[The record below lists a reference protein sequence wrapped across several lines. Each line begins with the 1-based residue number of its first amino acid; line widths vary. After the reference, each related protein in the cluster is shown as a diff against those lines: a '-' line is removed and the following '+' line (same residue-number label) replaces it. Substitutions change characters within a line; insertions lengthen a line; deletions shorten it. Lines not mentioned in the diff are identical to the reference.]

1 MSEQYNAK
9 CDICG
14 KPYKVCRSC
23 QEIKSFQAWRTVT
36 DTLPH
41 YIIYLTLV
49 EYSRTKDKSKAKEE
63 LLKCDLS
70 EKDNF
75 NDNIKSVINEI
86 FEEEL
91 KTEDKSK
98 TVIKKTNLPHTDKN
112 IKVLNKKMIL
122 NSKFVKF

>member
-14 KPYKVCRSC
+14 KPYKICRSC

-41 YIIYLTLV
+41 YMIYLALV

-91 KTEDKSK
+91 KTEDKPK
-98 TVIKKTNLPHTDKN
+98 PVIKKTNLHHTDKN
-112 IKVLNKKMIL
+112 IKVLNKKNDIE
-122 NSKFVKF
+122 

>member
-70 EKDNF
+70 EKDTAF
-75 NDNIKSVINEI
+75 
-86 FEEEL
+86 FE
-91 KTEDKSK
+91 
-98 TVIKKTNLPHTDKN
+98 
-112 IKVLNKKMIL
+112 
-122 NSKFVKF
+122 NSLFLWLIGERITFRFGLQRF